1 MATTDVKA
9 IPYDTQ
15 QLMAIY
21 NLNNEEGTRQGLIA
35 VLEEMRGYINPENE
49 EDKVVQEHIDAAL
62 QLLGEI
68 TDFEFGELDL
78 AVDFPS

>member
-1 MATTDVKA
+1 MATTNVKA

-49 EDKVVQEHIDAAL
+49 EDKALLQHTDAAL
-62 QLLGEI
+62 QLLRDI
-68 TDFEFGELDL
+68 TDTEFNELDL
-78 AVDFPS
+78 TVDFPE

>member
-1 MATTDVKA
+1 MATNNVKA

-35 VLEEMRGYINPENE
+35 ALEEMRGYINPENE
-49 EDKVVQEHIDAAL
+49 GDKVLLEHTDAAL
-62 QLLGEI
+62 QLLRDI
-68 TDFEFGELDL
+68 TDTEFNELDL